1 MLGFRKSKKDIS
13 GNIDTVSRPEK
24 KYITSTDYSR
34 DRSKDLIVK
43 SKEMLLDSPDF
54 FCELRGEQPGEY
66 EYKIFIIEHAL
77 KTIWKHAK
85 EGMPQ
90 GVGGILLGGLYR
102 DPDKDEEYVEIHNAF
117 PSASSFNE
125 EMSLRVVN
133 RVIADMEQVSIKT
146 YPNQIVIGWYHTHPD
161 KGIFF
166 SENDELIHETFYRE
180 SANVALILDPV
191 MEIDPLRETYKNIA
205 FFYWKDKS
213 IAKSSGYYAYKP
225 RQLAESI
232 SPTDKLR
239 EKYHRR
245 LASIRSARE
254 QLPPTEVDM
263 EEEENQYGDVMPQT
277 EEDDI
282 LFNAVRRYERPEK
295 PPSET
300 FYTQETAGDVR
311 NFSDNRNYEHS
322 EERSP
327 ALPEERGSSSL
338 LKGIRARPGNRMN
351 MPVPKKRGL
360 RVSPRSEVPSRGN
373 EYLPSQARDKV
384 NPPGTPY
391 RAGSLPYDM
400 RFNEAEPCFHS
411 DLPENRRIEQR
422 GAVARNYGG
431 GIARKSPERRQD
443 VSASFRGSM
452 RDFTSQT
459 AEDGD
464 EYLAGDYLSEDIE
477 KKASPDE
484 STDSL
489 YIEFDS
495 SDEDVMLDDEEHD
508 IPSHY
513 ERPEVIREIP
523 ALLRKESPSFA
534 SSGREEVKRK
544 RPPSFV
550 KTPRPDSSRSV
561 SHVSRPDS
569 SRSIP
574 SVPRPNSSRSISP
587 VPRSDSSRSIS
598 PVPRSDSSRNIPS
611 VSPGQV
617 VTKNNTEKE
626 YIAKNYSKL
635 VSEAGNFISHTE
647 GFSGREHDPE
657 YDSFYNDTIQ
667 ILGGRNWRMEQ
678 KQVIRDPDE
687 SSYPR
692 RRTKSGLLKAHKY
705 KYYGNEEPSEEE
717 RVEEQ

>member
-1 MLGFRKSKKDIS
+1 MLGFRRSKKDIS
-13 GNIDTVSRPEK
+13 SNVETVSRSEK
-24 KYITSTDYSR
+24 KYSTSTDYSR

-54 FCELRGEQPGEY
+54 FCELRGEQPDEY

-102 DPDKDEEYVEIHNAF
+102 DPEKNEEYVEIHNAF

-213 IAKSSGYYAYKP
+213 IEKSSGYYAYKP

-254 QLPPTEVDM
+254 QLPPTEVNM
-263 EEEENQYGDVMPQT
+263 EEEENQYGDFIPQT

-282 LFNAVRRYERPEK
+282 LFNAVRRYEKPEV
-295 PPSET
+295 PPSEA
-300 FYTQETAGDVR
+300 FYTKGTAGDVR
-311 NFSDNRNYEHS
+311 NFSDDRNYGPS
-322 EERSP
+322 EEMFPPVS
-327 ALPEERGSSSL
+327 EERGSSSL
-338 LKGIRARPGNRMN
+338 LKGIRARPGNKMSN
-351 MPVPKKRGL
+351 IQSVPKKRGL
-360 RVSPRSEVPSRGN
+360 RVSPRSEIPPGGSEHVPSTV
-373 EYLPSQARDKV
+373 RDTIS
-384 NPPGTPY
+384 PPGIPY

-400 RFNEAEPCFHS
+400 RFNEAEPYS
-411 DLPENRRIEQR
+411 RSSLPENPRIEQ
-422 GAVARNYGG
+422 GTSVSRNYGR
-431 GIARKSPERRQD
+431 GIVRKSPERRQD
-443 VSASFRGSM
+443 LSEAFRGSM

-459 AEDGD
+459 SDNSD
-464 EYLAGDYLSEDIE
+464 DYSSGDYLSEDRR
-477 KKASPDE
+477 KKSSPDE
-484 STDSL
+484 AGDSL

-495 SDEDVMLDDEEHD
+495 SEEDVMLDDEEHED
-508 IPSHY
+508 PSPY
-513 ERPEVIREIP
+513 ERAEPIREIP

-534 SSGREEVKRK
+534 SSRREEEKRK

-550 KTPRPDSSRSV
+550 KTPRSDGSRRV
-561 SHVSRPDS
+561 AP
-569 SRSIP
+569 
-574 SVPRPNSSRSISP
+574 VP
-587 VPRSDSSRSIS
+587 PRSDGSRRVA
-598 PVPRSDSSRNIPS
+598 PVP
-611 VSPGQV
+611 PGPV
-617 VTKNNTEKE
+617 VTKNDIEKE
-626 YIAKNYSKL
+626 YIAKNYSKMS
-635 VSEAGNFISHTE
+635 SETGNFISHTE

-687 SSYPR
+687 ASYPV

-705 KYYGNEEPSEEE
+705 KYYGNEEMSEEE
-717 RVEEQ
+717 RIEE